1 MKKLIKL
8 YTGILLLLGCSCN
21 SWLDVDLVNQ
31 VEEER
36 LFSTEQGFKEALAG
50 VYSKMSKSA
59 MYGQNL
65 TFGIMDVFAQQYD
78 YSSMGNSYKVFRDY
92 NYEDE
97 TVKSAFVAFW
107 SNQYKAIASVN
118 NILRWADQ
126 NGGVMRES
134 TRKQVIGEAYAL
146 RAFLHFD
153 IYRMFAPDVKTNE
166 QAAVVPYN
174 RTFGVELPS
183 VYTGKQFLALVHED
197 LQSALGYL
205 EEDPIHALVPY
216 QLWDNV
222 DADKKNKDA
231 ADQYVAR
238 MNYFAV
244 KALMARVY
252 LAEGEYKLAREAAQE
267 VIGCGKFHLVDID
280 KSVAVNDDVLDVL
293 FSDEHI
299 FSLRNKSIVDYTKSL
314 NIVAEDLTGR
324 VILSVPSTNSYLY
337 GSNNDVRFWK
347 WFDTSNKLTKYHSG
361 NTKRFTAKVP
371 MIRLAEMYLIAAEGW
386 LNEDAAK
393 AREIL
398 QELRDSRLREDEGEM
413 GEVTMET
420 LVSEMRREYFGEG
433 QLFFAYKRLNHVII
447 RDTGEGNVP
456 ASESVFI
463 FPLPDG
469 EVDNGNRQTYN

>member
-153 IYRMFAPDVKTNE
+153 IYRMFAPDVKTNG

-222 DADKKNKDA
+222 DADKKT
-231 ADQYVAR
+231 R
-238 MNYFAV
+238 M
-244 KALMARVY
+244 L
-252 LAEGEYKLAREAAQE
+252 
-267 VIGCGKFHLVDID
+267 
-280 KSVAVNDDVLDVL
+280 
-293 FSDEHI
+293 
-299 FSLRNKSIVDYTKSL
+299 
-314 NIVAEDLTGR
+314 
-324 VILSVPSTNSYLY
+324 
-337 GSNNDVRFWK
+337 
-347 WFDTSNKLTKYHSG
+347 
-361 NTKRFTAKVP
+361 
-371 MIRLAEMYLIAAEGW
+371 LINMW
-386 LNEDAAK
+386 
-393 AREIL
+393 
-398 QELRDSRLREDEGEM
+398 
-413 GEVTMET
+413 
-420 LVSEMRREYFGEG
+420 
-433 QLFFAYKRLNHVII
+433 HV
-447 RDTGEGNVP
+447 
-456 ASESVFI
+456 
-463 FPLPDG
+463 
-469 EVDNGNRQTYN
+469 

>member
-1 MKKLIKL
+1 
-8 YTGILLLLGCSCN
+8 
-21 SWLDVDLVNQ
+21 
-31 VEEER
+31 
-36 LFSTEQGFKEALAG
+36 
-50 VYSKMSKSA
+50 
-59 MYGQNL
+59 
-65 TFGIMDVFAQQYD
+65 
-78 YSSMGNSYKVFRDY
+78 
-92 NYEDE
+92 
-97 TVKSAFVAFW
+97 
-107 SNQYKAIASVN
+107 
-118 NILRWADQ
+118 
-126 NGGVMRES
+126 
-134 TRKQVIGEAYAL
+134 
-146 RAFLHFD
+146 
-153 IYRMFAPDVKTNE
+153 
-166 QAAVVPYN
+166 
-174 RTFGVELPS
+174 
-183 VYTGKQFLALVHED
+183 
-197 LQSALGYL
+197 
-205 EEDPIHALVPY
+205 
-216 QLWDNV
+216 
-222 DADKKNKDA
+222 
-231 ADQYVAR
+231 